1 MEKGCR
7 EAAFLFLFFFAF
19 FFYFFLFFFFVLFQM
34 FFYFLHHAI
43 MLNKQNNLQN
53 IDNHIVI
60 DIRGSKILNLYSF
73 CIPIC
78 TSPFCLTK
86 HFGALCRGE
95 EIPFGNGVEVILYMR
110 RFVAL
115 WICNLF
121 VPPQFTLTA
130 TFHSRRES
138 NFEMRSIQRS

>member
-7 EAAFLFLFFFAF
+7 EAAFSFLFFYFLFFF
-19 FFYFFLFFFFVLFQM
+19 LSFFVSDVFL
-34 FFYFLHHAI
+34 FLHHAI

-78 TSPFCLTK
+78 TSPFCLTE

>member
-1 MEKGCR
+1 MFFSIQMEKGCR
-7 EAAFLFLFFFAF
+7 EVAFLFLFFCVFC
-19 FFYFFLFFFFVLFQM
+19 FVSVVSL
-34 FFYFLHHAI
+34 FLHHAI
-43 MLNKQNNLQN
+43 MLKKQNNLQN
-53 IDNHIVI
+53 FDNHIAI
-60 DIRGSKILNLYSF
+60 DIRGCKISNLYSF
-73 CIPIC
+73 CVPIC